1 MGGSGKGRARSG
13 KGVYMDREKLL
24 EQNIEK
30 LKTGT
35 TTVGL
40 VCADG
45 IIMASDRRATMGYF
59 IASKDVQKVF
69 QVDEHL
75 AMTVAGS
82 VADAQ
87 AIVRLMQAECKLYRL
102 RYGRP
107 MTVKNASSLLSNLMY
122 QYKWFP
128 FFVQLLIGGTEG
140 NKPEIYSLDP
150 LGGVTEE
157 KYTSTGSGSPM
168 AYGHLET
175 NYVREGSVKDNL
187 KAAARAIT
195 VAMARDVATGESVD
209 VVTVT
214 KAGFRRLE
222 KAEVAK
228 LLES

>member
-1 MGGSGKGRARSG
+1 
-13 KGVYMDREKLL
+13 MDREKLL
-24 EQNIEK
+24 ADNIEK

-35 TTVGL
+35 TTVGI
-40 VCADG
+40 VCSDG
-45 IIMASDRRATMGYF
+45 IILASDRRATMGYF

-69 QVDEHL
+69 QIDDHL

-102 RYGRP
+102 KNGRP
-107 MTVKNASSLLSNLMY
+107 MTVKNASSLLSNLMF

-140 NKPEIYSLDP
+140 KNEIYSLDP

-157 KYTSTGSGSPM
+157 KCTSTGSGSPV
-168 AYGHLET
+168 AFGSLQN
-175 NYVREGSVKDNL
+175 NYVENGSVKDNL
-187 KAAARAIT
+187 KAAAKAIAA
-195 VAMARDVATGESVD
+195 AMSRDAATGEYVD

-222 KAEVAK
+222 KGEVAK

>member
-1 MGGSGKGRARSG
+1 
-13 KGVYMDREKLL
+13 MDREKLL
-24 EQNIEK
+24 EQNIER

-40 VCADG
+40 VCSDG

-69 QVDEHL
+69 QIDDHL
-75 AMTVAGS
+75 SMTVAGS

-102 RYGRP
+102 KHGRP
-107 MTVKNASSLLSNLMY
+107 MTVKNASSLLSNLMF

-140 NKPEIYSLDP
+140 KNEIYSLDP

-157 KYTSTGSGSPM
+157 KCTSTGSGSPM
-168 AYGHLET
+168 AYGFLEA
-175 NYVREGSVKDNL
+175 NYVKNGTVKDNL
-187 KAAARAIT
+187 RVAAKAIS
-195 VAMARDVATGESVD
+195 VAMARDAATGEYVD

-214 KAGFRRLE
+214 KSGFKRLE
-222 KAEVAK
+222 KAEVVK
-228 LLES
+228 LLESY

>member
-1 MGGSGKGRARSG
+1 
-13 KGVYMDREKLL
+13 MDREKLL
-24 EQNIEK
+24 SENMEK

-40 VCADG
+40 VCSDG

-69 QVDEHL
+69 QIDDHL

-102 RYGRP
+102 KNGRP
-107 MTVKNASSLLSNLMY
+107 MTVKNAATLLSNLMF

-128 FFVQLLIGGTEG
+128 FFVQLLLGGTEG
-140 NKPEIYSLDP
+140 GRNEIYSLDP

-168 AYGHLET
+168 AYGHIEAAF
-175 NYVREGSVKDNL
+175 VRDGSVKDNL
-187 KAAARAIT
+187 KVAARAVM
-195 VAMARDVATGESVD
+195 VAMARDAATGEYVD
-209 VVTVT
+209 VITVT

-222 KAEVAK
+222 KHEVLK

>member
-1 MGGSGKGRARSG
+1 
-13 KGVYMDREKLL
+13 MDREKLL

-40 VCADG
+40 VCSDG

-69 QVDEHL
+69 QVDDHL
-75 AMTVAGS
+75 AITVAGS

-87 AIVRLMQAECKLYRL
+87 AIVRLLQAECKLYRL
-102 RYGRP
+102 KHGRP
-107 MTVKNASSLLSNLMY
+107 MTVRNAATLLSNLMF

-128 FFVQLLIGGTEG
+128 FFVQLLLGGTEG
-140 NKPEIYSLDP
+140 KNEIYSLDP

-157 KYTSTGSGSPM
+157 KCTSTGSGSPM
-168 AYGHLET
+168 AYGYLEG
-175 NYVREGSVKDNL
+175 NYVKEGSVKDNL
-187 KAAARAIT
+187 RAAAGAIRA
-195 VAMARDVATGESVD
+195 AMARDAATGEYVD
-209 VVTVT
+209 VITVT

-222 KAEVAK
+222 KAEVVK